1 MVGLSN
7 GDTNTSYTDVDFAV
21 YAYWNAA
28 LMVYEGGVSRGTFGT
43 YAAGDIL
50 RVSVTAGV
58 VRYSRNG
65 TVFYTS
71 TLTPIYPLLID
82 AALYT
87 ASATIKDVVVSGVLQ

>member
-1 MVGLSN
+1 
-7 GDTNTSYTDVDFAV
+7 
-21 YAYWNAA
+21 
-28 LMVYEGGVSRGTFGT
+28 
-43 YAAGDIL
+43 
-50 RVSVTAGV
+50 V

-87 ASATIKDVVVSGVLQ
+87 ASATIKDVVISGLLQ